1 MSLYYSDGKQ
11 KIGPISKAELQDLIR
26 SKKVNASTL
35 IWQPGM
41 DSWQE
46 LRQFA
51 RPKSRAATVDSVPV
65 RATQPQQT
73 CVECGLPF
81 AVNDMIPFKDNWV
94 CAGCK
99 PAFIQKMKEGV
110 TIGDQMLYAG
120 FWIRFAA
127 LIIDGL
133 ILGGINLLLHIP
145 MAVMAPMAE
154 EDPTAFLVYMPI
166 IMLLQL
172 AIPAAFDIF
181 FVGKYGATPGKMA
194 CRLKIVETEGGDVTY
209 ARAVGRHFAKY
220 ISMITL
226 YIGFLMAAFD
236 DEKRSLHDRICDT
249 RVIRRK

>member
-11 KIGPISKAELQDLIR
+11 KLGPISKAELQDLIK

-41 DSWQE
+41 DGWQE
-46 LRQFA
+46 LRRFA
-51 RPKSRAATVDSVPV
+51 RPKSKAAPVASEPATV
-65 RATQPQQT
+65 TQPRKT
-73 CVECGLPF
+73 CVECGQPF

-110 TIGDQMLYAG
+110 SIGGQMLYAG

-133 ILGGINLLLHIP
+133 ILGGINLILHIP
-145 MAVMAPMAE
+145 MAMMAPMAE

-166 IMLLQL
+166 MMLLQL

-194 CRLKIVETEGGDVTY
+194 CRLKIVE
-209 ARAVGRHFAKY
+209 
-220 ISMITL
+220 S
-226 YIGFLMAAFD
+226 
-236 DEKRSLHDRICDT
+236 
-249 RVIRRK
+249 

>member
-11 KIGPISKAELQDLIR
+11 KIGPISKAELQNLIR
-26 SKKVNASTL
+26 TKKVNASTL

-46 LRQFA
+46 LRQFT
-51 RPKSRAATVDSVPV
+51 RPK
-65 RATQPQQT
+65 TQPPHAEVPAKPAQPQKA
-73 CVECGLPF
+73 CVECGQQF
-81 AVNDMIPFKDNWV
+81 ALNEMIPFKDHWV

-99 PAFIQKMKEGV
+99 PAFVQKMKEGV
-110 TIGDQMLYAG
+110 AVGGQMLYAG

-127 LIIDGL
+127 LLIDGL
-133 ILGGINLLLHIP
+133 ILGGLNLILHIP
-145 MAVMAPMAE
+145 MAMMVPMAE
-154 EDPTAFLVYMPI
+154 ENPTAFLAYMPI
-166 IMLLQL
+166 MMLLQL

-194 CRLKIVETEGGDVTY
+194 CRLRIVESEGGKVTY
-209 ARAVGRHFAKY
+209 ARAIGRHFAKY

-236 DEKRSLHDRICDT
+236 DEKRTLHDRICDT
-249 RVIRRK
+249 RVVRRN